1 MKNKLIILSIAGTF
15 FASSAMAADQGW
27 YVLGGL
33 GQSTGNNDQS
43 TLDNSLYGNGARGFS
58 SSYTK
63 GTVYNLDLG
72 YQFNKFVAVEGGY
85 IGSGGTSYSA
95 SGGNL
100 ITPINVSGNISGAE
114 IAAVGFIPLTN
125 NFSLLGKFGVTS
137 ITGSA
142 SFNYAGGS
150 ASVNGTITAA
160 TYGIGAQ
167 YYFNSNLFGRL
178 DLDSYSVGDSSYS
191 SRSDVWTVNIGYHF

>member
-1 MKNKLIILSIAGTF
+1 VKTKLIILSIASTF

-33 GQSTGNNDQS
+33 GQSTSTNGQS
-43 TLDNSLYGNGARGFS
+43 TLDNAVYGSGGSGFS
-58 SSYTK
+58 SSYSK
-63 GTVYNLDLG
+63 GTFYNIDLG

-85 IGSGGTSYSA
+85 IGSGGTNYSA

-100 ITPINVSGNISGAE
+100 VTPINASANISGAE

-125 NFSLLGKFGVTS
+125 NFSLLGKLGATS
-137 ITGSA
+137 ITESA
-142 SFNYAGGS
+142 SVNYAGGL
-150 ASVNGTITAA
+150 ASVNGTVTAA

-178 DLDSYSVGDSSYS
+178 DLDSYSMGDPSYS
-191 SRSDVWTVNIGYHF
+191 SRVDVWTVNIGYHF